1 MSDDDD
7 SDSSDDASSS
17 DIEKDVRKLQKKK
30 KSKKKKKK
38 KEKKKKAKLKKEKK
52 KQKEKRKKKKR
63 KRSISEACGD
73 RRQHL
78 EPYTSTATEILP
90 KDRVTR
96 GQIAQSSDI
105 KEAQTNKEPAIP
117 EAPIIK
123 KVKKRVF
130 GAMRPEEA
138 KRIEEDGKKIRRVWD
153 PDLGVH
159 RLQRLNGE
167 IVEECVS
174 KDKQRELILQK
185 SRYIRPSQY
194 TGKHK
199 VMVSFVRFCRACLY
213 RDKENGD

>member
-1 MSDDDD
+1 MEYSRVIQWIIPVH
-7 SDSSDDASSS
+7 
-17 DIEKDVRKLQKKK
+17 IEYSRVIRPWSQ
-30 KSKKKKKK
+30 
-38 KEKKKKAKLKKEKK
+38 
-52 KQKEKRKKKKR
+52 
-63 KRSISEACGD
+63 
-73 RRQHL
+73 L

-153 PDLGVH
+153 PDLGV
-159 RLQRLNGE
+159 
-167 IVEECVS
+167 
-174 KDKQRELILQK
+174 
-185 SRYIRPSQY
+185 
-194 TGKHK
+194 
-199 VMVSFVRFCRACLY
+199 
-213 RDKENGD
+213 